1 MLSTSMGQY
10 EFPQIYSLINILAL
24 PDSLGLLHPPF
35 HSKAQ
40 NWTFFDMRSEF
51 SISVRERERER
62 EREEIRDS
70 ELLGM

>member
-24 PDSLGLLHPPF
+24 PDSLGLPHPPF

-40 NWTFFDMRSEF
+40 KKWTFFDMRSEF
-51 SISVRERERER
+51 SISVRERERE
-62 EREEIRDS
+62 EIRDS

>member
-24 PDSLGLLHPPF
+24 PDSLGLPHPPF

-40 NWTFFDMRSEF
+40 NWTFFDMCSEF
-51 SISVRERERER
+51 SISVREREREV
-62 EREEIRDS
+62 IRDS

>member
-24 PDSLGLLHPPF
+24 PDSLGLPHPPF

-40 NWTFFDMRSEF
+40 KLDLFRYAFRVFDF
-51 SISVRERERER
+51 GQRERERER
-62 EREEIRDS
+62 KYETAS
-70 ELLGM
+70 Y